1 MKDLL
6 LSSISIAL
14 LAYLGLGLIL
24 FLMQRNFIYFPTP
37 EYPYRGINN
46 HLIQSGA
53 EKIKTWIL
61 NENQSS
67 AIIYFG
73 GNAEAVENN
82 IPLFAGAFPE
92 HTLYLVNYRGYGG
105 SSGKPSE
112 AALFQDAISIYDELA
127 DVHDRIS
134 IIGRSLGSGVAT
146 YLAAHRKIDKL
157 VLVTPYDSIL
167 NVAQASFPIYPMSIL
182 LKDKFDSLKWVNNI
196 ESKTMILIAEF
207 DEVIPAR
214 LSHNLAAA
222 FPPDRLTVEILPAA
236 SHNTISDRP
245 RYMQLLEDF
254 L

>member
-6 LSSISIAL
+6 LSSISIAI

-24 FLMQRNFIYFPTP
+24 FLMQRSFIYFPTR
-37 EYPYRGINN
+37 EYTYRGTNS
-46 HLIQSGA
+46 HYIQSGN
-53 EKIKTWIL
+53 EKIKTWVL
-61 NENQSS
+61 NENQTN

-82 IPLFAGAFPE
+82 MPLFAGAFPE

-105 SSGKPSE
+105 SSGQPSE
-112 AALFQDAISIYDELA
+112 TALFQDAISIYDELD
-127 DVHDRIS
+127 DVYDRIS
-134 IIGRSLGSGVAT
+134 VIGRSLGSGVAT

-167 NVAQASFPIYPMSIL
+167 NVAQASFPIYPMSVL
-182 LKDKFDSLKWVNNI
+182 LKDKFDSLKWVNDI

-207 DEVIPAR
+207 DEVIPGR
-214 LSHNLAAA
+214 HSHNLAAA
-222 FPPDRLTVEILPAA
+222 FPPDQLTVEILFAA
-236 SHNTISDRP
+236 SHNTVSDQP